1 MFSGLGSLSDLN
13 NTFTQFTS
21 NLTNLDSLQDGNTQ
35 QPNLTPQIVISN
47 STDGQHSSDSIHRLE
62 QKNVELSELLQVE
75 QALVNDL
82 KAYLTVKDEL
92 LQNKEAEVTGLTE
105 RIHVAERQL
114 QEVTHSFEVLKVESE
129 ERINAATPTL
139 VVSEPISPTKKS
151 IAEKKVAKLTS
162 TVENLTSELK
172 FANDK
177 ISELENMLA
186 ASPQMVS
193 APHVSESLKDH
204 KVENDLRNLVN
215 EGSEA
220 FHAAE
225 KQIKHLE
232 QQLAKATNDLATKN
246 VTEAELR
253 SLVLLHASEMSDAN
267 TRIDDL
273 ETQLSAAQD
282 ASAQTIDALTM
293 EVSTKQADVER
304 LEGETQSYLNSIVE
318 LKEKKTDL
326 VRKSAAAEEER
337 AALAIKLQTLMQS
350 SHQQSESADSVNN
363 EFAQLTEVCETKT
376 RLLQESEVKV
386 STLTEKLKDMM
397 HRFAE
402 LKSKSSLNAQ
412 QLEERIADI
421 TKLAQAK
428 VTNNLEL
435 LHNAYFSFNSH

>member
-13 NTFTQFTS
+13 NTFSQFTS

-35 QPNLTPQIVISN
+35 QPSLIPQIVNN
-47 STDGQHSSDSIHRLE
+47 SSIDGQHSSDSIHRLE
-62 QKNVELSELLQVE
+62 QKNVELSELLQAE

-92 LQNKEAEVTGLTE
+92 LQNKDAEVTGLTE
-105 RIHVAERQL
+105 RIHVAERKL
-114 QEVTHSFEVLKVESE
+114 QEVTHSFEVFKAESE

-139 VVSEPISPTKKS
+139 VVPEPISPTKKS

-177 ISELENMLA
+177 ISELETLFG
-186 ASPQMVS
+186 PQMVS
-193 APHVSESLKDH
+193 AQHVSEPLKDH

-220 FHAAE
+220 LHAAE
-225 KQIKHLE
+225 KQIKDLE
-232 QQLAKATNDLATKN
+232 LQLAKTTNELITKN

-282 ASAQTIDALTM
+282 ASAQTVDAPTL
-293 EVSTKQADVER
+293 EVSAKQADVER

-318 LKEKKTDL
+318 LNEKNTDL
-326 VRKSAAAEEER
+326 LRKSAAAEEER
-337 AALAIKLQTLMQS
+337 AALAVKLQTLIDS
-350 SHQQSESADSVNN
+350 SQHQSESAGSVNN
-363 EFAQLTEVCETKT
+363 ELAQLSEACETKT

-402 LKSKSSLNAQ
+402 LKSKSSFNAQ

-428 VTNNLEL
+428 VTNNLESPRTAF
-435 LHNAYFSFNSH
+435 LH